1 MFILAKLQKS
11 DQEKVLMCFSTDC
24 NQQAVLAEKCI
35 KGSYSR
41 KEHQS

>member
-1 MFILAKLQKS
+1 MSILAKLQKS
-11 DQEKVLMCFSTDC
+11 DEEKVLMFFSTDC